1 MDECVAATLAQG
13 IHGQFGGGPLRPF
26 FFRLA
31 KLLRVPA
38 NFVFVFDGP
47 ERPARERKRGKSV
60 SRHQQLWWVAP
71 SQELI
76 QHFGFTVH
84 EVSTFIDLLDLN
96 YAELSGW
103 RLPEK
108 PRLNLPC

>member
-1 MDECVAATLAQG
+1 MDECAAATLAQG

-47 ERPARERKRGKSV
+47 GRPERKRGKSV

-76 QHFGFTVH
+76 RHFGFTVH
-84 EVSTFIDLLDLN
+84 EVSTSIALPDLN
-96 YAELSGW
+96 CAELFGW
-103 RLPEK
+103 RHLEK
-108 PRLNLPC
+108 PRLNSPC